1 MLLLLFLLNYYFLL
15 LLSLFL
21 SSLLFSWC
29 AVLTN
34 TPGLRDPVVMR
45 VLSDFYWT
53 AATGAGLFMSNSAQ
67 RHADHCVQA
76 ARAFCWEQVSLTWI
90 PVGTECWLLIRSGK
104 YPDAVTWACTVRI
117 KARFVLLICKL
128 SPGVVTLYHFLPK
141 LSVMGPMG
149 FTHIGDW
156 VGRGMSDDFSEEFR
170 RCNPELPR
178 VTRAVLC
185 AKYFLNVWLR
195 FETQLAQYRVNYA
208 HINEPQ
214 TPWRNVH
221 GPKQMIVS
229 TPIFCKNG

>member
-1 MLLLLFLLNYYFLL
+1 MIQLSCGCCPIFIGRLLRALVCLLQIAHSVTLTTACRRHVHSAENKFRWHEY
-15 LLSLFL
+15 LSAL
-21 SSLLFSWC
+21 S
-29 AVLTN
+29 V
-34 TPGLRDPVVMR
+34 D
-45 VLSDFYWT
+45 
-53 AATGAGLFMSNSAQ
+53 
-67 RHADHCVQA
+67 
-76 ARAFCWEQVSLTWI
+76 CWS
-90 PVGTECWLLIRSGK
+90 IRSGK
-104 YPDAVTWACTVRI
+104 YPDAVTWACAVRM

-141 LSVMGPMG
+141 LSVMGHMG

-185 AKYFLNVWLR
+185 AKYFRNVWLR

-208 HINEPQ
+208 DINEPQ

-229 TPIFCKNG
+229 TPIFCQNG

>member
-1 MLLLLFLLNYYFLL
+1 MIQLSCGCCPIFIGRLLRALVCLCQTTHSVTLTTACRWHVHSAENKFRWHEYRSA
-15 LLSLFL
+15 LS
-21 SSLLFSWC
+21 
-29 AVLTN
+29 V
-34 TPGLRDPVVMR
+34 D
-45 VLSDFYWT
+45 
-53 AATGAGLFMSNSAQ
+53 
-67 RHADHCVQA
+67 
-76 ARAFCWEQVSLTWI
+76 CWS
-90 PVGTECWLLIRSGK
+90 IRSGE
-104 YPDAVTWACTVRI
+104 YPDAVTWACAVRMN
-117 KARFVLLICKL
+117 ARFVLLICKL

-208 HINEPQ
+208 DINEPQ
-214 TPWRNVH
+214 TPWHNVH

-229 TPIFCKNG
+229 TPIFYKNG